1 MSKPSNF
8 NLAKLRAK
16 HVNAGGQAQQI
27 NLLDQVLILYISVHT
42 DTVYCTFFM
51 FSTVLLLSGTV

>member
-8 NLAKLRAK
+8 NLAKVRAK
-16 HVNAGGQAQQI
+16 HVNGGGQAQQI
-27 NLLDQVLILYISVHT
+27 NLLDQVLILYISVNT